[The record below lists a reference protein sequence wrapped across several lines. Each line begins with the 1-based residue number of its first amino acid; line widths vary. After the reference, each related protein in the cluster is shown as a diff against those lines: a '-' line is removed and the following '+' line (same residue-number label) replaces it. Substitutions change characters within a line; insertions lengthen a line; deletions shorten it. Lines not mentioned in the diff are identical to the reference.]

1 MTRHRFHIL
10 GIPHTISTPDYNS
23 CAFTQKVV
31 KLCKMLKRR
40 GHVVI
45 HYGHEDSN
53 VECDE
58 HVTVTKR
65 YDLAKSY
72 GNHDWRRKGFPNFST
87 DDWAYK
93 TFYAKSISAIHER
106 KEKHDFLLCS
116 FGSGHKPVA
125 DAHGDMIIC
134 EPGIGYPSGHF
145 AKFKVFESY
154 AILHAYLGLNA
165 AATTSNALWY
175 DAVIPNYFDLSDFQ
189 FSKEKDDYFLFL
201 GRVYEGKGIHI
212 AIQIAEAVGGKLIVA
227 GPGGIDNCTGRTDR
241 SLSEYVEY
249 IGVADVQT
257 RKRLMSRA
265 KAMLLPST
273 FLEPFCGVQVESMLS
288 GTPTITTDY
297 GAFAENNI
305 HGVTGFRCRTF
316 EQFVWAAK
324 NIQSIN
330 PQSCREWAER
340 NFSIERV
347 GEMYE
352 EYFWAVKNIY
362 ENNGWYEDNPARKNL
377 NWIRKYYPDDP
388 ALHGQPAAKKL
399 ELVG

>member
-1 MTRHRFHIL
+1 
-10 GIPHTISTPDYNS
+10 
-23 CAFTQKVV
+23 
-31 KLCKMLKRR
+31 
-40 GHVVI
+40 
-45 HYGHEDSN
+45 
-53 VECDE
+53 
-58 HVTVTKR
+58 
-65 YDLAKSY
+65 
-72 GNHDWRRKGFPNFST
+72 
-87 DDWAYK
+87 
-93 TFYAKSISAIHER
+93 
-106 KEKHDFLLCS
+106 
-116 FGSGHKPVA
+116 
-125 DAHGDMIIC
+125 MIIC

-189 FSKEKDDYFLFL
+189 FSKDKDDYFLFL

-212 AIQIAEAVGGKLIVA
+212 AIQIAEAVGSKLIVA
-227 GPGGIDNCTGRTDR
+227 GPGGIENCTGRTGR
-241 SLSEYVEY
+241 SLTEYVEY
-249 IGVADVQT
+249 IGVADVET

-265 KAMLLPST
+265 QAMLLPST

-316 EQFVWAAK
+316 EQFVWAAR

-362 ENNGWYEDNPARKNL
+362 EGNGWYEDNSGRKNL

-388 ALHGQPAAKKL
+388 ALQGEPAARKL